1 MRKKYLRSSLAVE
14 AEKYEPGKNMEDGF
28 ESWTKVVT
36 AGWIITDGLVKL
48 ERENGQLVC
57 PFIKNRRGVILFVKA
72 ITLSMKK
79 AANVT
84 AAVKTNSVPGLNRM
98 NLRSRLHTYR
108 FTL

>member
-1 MRKKYLRSSLAVE
+1 MRKKYLRSSFSVE
-14 AEKYEPGKNMEDGF
+14 AEK
-28 ESWTKVVT
+28 
-36 AGWIITDGLVKL
+36 
-48 ERENGQLVC
+48 
-57 PFIKNRRGVILFVKA
+57 FVKA